1 MGLRK
6 DPSAYERGQFSFH
19 LDLEALPRTPRV
31 DDDAVHERP
40 EIGDHGSAVVLRV
53 SVASHRL
60 GKCVDGLDVT
70 VEGRRMQ
77 RDGDGGL
84 VQRI

>member
-1 MGLRK
+1 MHK
-6 DPSAYERGQFSFH
+6 
-19 LDLEALPRTPRV
+19 
-31 DDDAVHERP
+31 RP
-40 EIGDHGSAVVLRV
+40 EIRDHGSAVVLRV
-53 SVASHRL
+53 SVAGHHL
-60 GKCVDGLDVT
+60 GKRVDGLDVT